1 VNLLLKSNMVLQN
14 LANGNLRKFRTCIE
28 MKFPFLLALW
38 KRTKNLL
45 HYRLKQTYYATD
57 VKQLQELSSLYSGS
71 YSHLVTTASL
81 RAIFINGIL
90 Y

>member
-1 VNLLLKSNMVLQN
+1 
-14 LANGNLRKFRTCIE
+14 
-28 MKFPFLLALW
+28 LW